1 MNSKKELRKIIRKI
15 LSEIITFAG
24 GSAWDS
30 NNDISKFH
38 GYPSGYS
45 EFPYLR
51 VDTPDTLPD
60 AEEVNFDNNSNTD
73 IINSKEFKD
82 ILDIE
87 IKKHKQNNE
96 FIDIHAITKRILQ
109 QL

>member
-1 MNSKKELRKIIRKI
+1 MNSKKKLRIIIRKT
-15 LSEIITFAG
+15 LSEVMTFAG

-30 NNDISKFH
+30 NNDISSFH

-51 VDTPDTLPD
+51 TDTPDMLPD
-60 AEEVNFDNNSNTD
+60 SEEVNCENDSNTD

-82 ILDIE
+82 ILGIE
-87 IKKHKQNNE
+87 IKKHKKNNE